1 MMFVFGMLDE
11 RNNPSATRMIAV
23 WLAFVGGHGRVFH
36 DQPLTAWD
44 VTLLLF
50 AAFAAL
56 GKSGLELYG
65 KFKTDKLGVEADQV
79 KAGIIPPVTT
89 T

>member
-1 MMFVFGMLDE
+1 MLDE
-11 RNNPSATRMIAV
+11 KGSPSATRMIAV
-23 WLAFVGGHGRVFH
+23 WLAFVGGHGRIF
-36 DQPLTAWD
+36 DDKPLTALD

-65 KFKTDKLGVEADQV
+65 RFRSDKLGVEADQV